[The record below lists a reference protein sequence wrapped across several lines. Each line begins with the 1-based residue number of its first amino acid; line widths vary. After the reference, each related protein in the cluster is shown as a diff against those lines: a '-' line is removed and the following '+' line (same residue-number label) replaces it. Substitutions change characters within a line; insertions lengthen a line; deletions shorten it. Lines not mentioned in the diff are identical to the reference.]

1 MSHVSPIDP
10 MGLTAW
16 LFFVSKKCQPKK
28 FWLTARFRPPEAWRS
43 PVLSTWEVWRP
54 LCAKLGG
61 NPAAFQRKTILRK
74 THSFRG
80 NLPEIR
86 VGKNMG
92 RQHMPT
98 NFAQKIGSTL
108 VRTTPNQ

>member
-1 MSHVSPIDP
+1 MANC
-10 MGLTAW
+10 MLACF
-16 LFFVSKKCQPKK
+16 LFQKMPTQKL
-28 FWLTARFRPPEAWRS
+28 WLTARFRPPEAWRS
-43 PVLSTWEVWRP
+43 PGPVSTWEVWRP

-61 NPAAFQRKTILRK
+61 NPVFQRKTILRK

-92 RQHMPT
+92 RQHIPT
-98 NFAQKIGSTL
+98 NFPQTIWSAL